1 MRPKAFLTT
10 FKGQFTRDELGDVA
24 AMMTYY
30 AVLALFPMVVFVLT
44 LALLIVPESTI
55 QQGLDMATRAMPA
68 QAAQI
73 LAEHVR
79 GLHAAAGGFM
89 AIVGAALALWAAS
102 RGTVSLARALNRVFG
117 VEETRPW
124 WKLNLLAVGVTLG
137 VAVLMIVA
145 LALLTLGP
153 AVGRWIADQLGLG
166 AVFDAVYSVG
176 RWLVAAFLIM
186 VVWSVLYTVLPNRKV
201 RMKLLSTG
209 GVAGVA
215 VWVVASLGFAL
226 YVQNFGKYEKT
237 YGALGAVIV
246 FLIWLWISNLALLAG
261 AETNDILG
269 RHRGRSRAVP
279 RVEERGPGSYQPRP
293 A

>member
-1 MRPKAFLTT
+1 
-10 FKGQFTRDELGDVA
+10 
-24 AMMTYY
+24 
-30 AVLALFPMVVFVLT
+30 
-44 LALLIVPESTI
+44 
-55 QQGLDMATRAMPA
+55 
-68 QAAQI
+68 
-73 LAEHVR
+73 
-79 GLHAAAGGFM
+79 M

-117 VEETRPW
+117 VEESRPW

-153 AVGRWIADQLGLG
+153 AAGRWIADQLGLG

-176 RWLVAAFLIM
+176 RWLIAALLIM

-201 RMKLLSTG
+201 RMKLLSPG

-215 VWVVASLGFAL
+215 VWVAASLGFAL

-261 AETNDILG
+261 AETNDILA
-269 RHRGRSRAVP
+269 RHRDRSRAVP